1 MENHGGAEGQWNSD
15 SLCFSSDPED
25 EQDFTRKENGKND
38 LGRGK
43 SMCKCLALGWKEH
56 SVMCPGTKKEASVTG

>member
-25 EQDFTRKENGKND
+25 EQDFTRKEKGKND
-38 LGRGK
+38 LAEGRACANAWPWDGRNT
-43 SMCKCLALGWKEH
+43 A
-56 SVMCPGTKKEASVTG
+56 